1 MRQIFRSK
9 FKVTQEF
16 GVNPE
21 YYKKFGLTAHE
32 GIDIIPTG
40 SDWTVYAL
48 EDGVVVKD
56 EDNAKSGAYGK
67 YVTIWHPSIKK
78 ATQYCHLAS
87 NIVDNGIQVK
97 KGQAI
102 GVMGSTG
109 NTSGA
114 HVHLN
119 LFNVDDNG
127 VRLNRDNGYLGGIN
141 PLPFL
146 EEVEVVDNQKL
157 IDELRNDRDR
167 NWQLYQTEIE
177 KNKQLSGE
185 VVRLNGEIT
194 ELKNANTTLL
204 NKIEYLTK
212 AQEQDAVSD
221 RDLEVKNTELEHK
234 ITELNQ
240 EIEDLKKQKEAPIEP
255 IVEHYENII
264 EKLWPNLYKS
274 KKTKSLIERLWK
286 WLR

>member
-87 NIVDNGIQVK
+87 NIVDNGMQVK
-97 KGQAI
+97 KDQAI
-102 GVMGSTG
+102 GIMGATG
-109 NTSGA
+109 NTNGA
-114 HVHLN
+114 HLHLN
-119 LFNVDDNG
+119 LFNVDENG
-127 VRLNRDNGYLGGIN
+127 VRLNKDNGYLGGTN

-157 IDELRNDRDR
+157 IDELRADRDK
-167 NWQLYQTEIE
+167 NWGLYQAEVE

-212 AQEQDAVSD
+212 AQEQDAVKD

-234 ITELNQ
+234 ISELNK
-240 EIEDLKKQKEAPIEP
+240 EIEDLKTQKQAPIEP
-255 IVEHYENII
+255 VVKHYESII

-274 KKTKSLIERLWK
+274 KKTKSLIDRIWK
-286 WLR
+286 WIS